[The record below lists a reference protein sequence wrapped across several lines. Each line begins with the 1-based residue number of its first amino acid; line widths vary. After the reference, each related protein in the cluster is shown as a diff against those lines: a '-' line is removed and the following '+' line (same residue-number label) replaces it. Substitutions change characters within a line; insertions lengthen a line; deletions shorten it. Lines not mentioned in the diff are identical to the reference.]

1 MAQSNSHIVVLSGAS
16 FLFLVLM
23 VLYAFGYT
31 VPNIKKGQATEDE
44 PELLLNEET
53 VLAEARASLDS
64 SQVAF
69 LTALDQERTQSDNIA
84 QEAEVLKLM
93 SRTWYEYGNFLVS
106 GYYAKKV
113 AELLQTGDA
122 WSIAGTTYGAAFGR
136 AKKNDLKK
144 LAAQQSIAALAQ
156 ARELQPDS
164 LQHRIN
170 EGLMYIEL
178 STVDA
183 TVMPMQGVGMLQQLA
198 QEHPNSIPVLMT
210 LGRLSATRSGD
221 LAKAKPRF
229 EKVLEIAETTGVE
242 REIKL
247 EAHFFLA
254 DAYKEE
260 ENTEKVLYHY
270 DQMLGLTADQ
280 PAVQEQLRRAKEQYQ
295 AALNKTTK

>member
-1 MAQSNSHIVVLSGAS
+1 MNQSNSHIVVLLGAS
-16 FLFLVLM
+16 LLFLTLM
-23 VLYAFGYT
+23 LLYAFGYT
-31 VPNIKKGQATEDE
+31 VPNVKKGQPTEDQ
-44 PELLLNEET
+44 PELVLNEET
-53 VLAEARASLDS
+53 VLAEARVGLDS

-69 LTALDQERTQSDNIA
+69 LTALDQERTQAGNIA

-93 SRTWYEYGNFLVS
+93 SRTWYEYGNLVVS
-106 GYYAKKV
+106 GYYAQKV
-113 AELLQTGDA
+113 AELLQTGEA
-122 WSIAGTTYGAAFGR
+122 WGIAGTTYGAAFSR

-144 LAAQQSIAALAQ
+144 LAAQKSIAALAQ

-183 TVMPMQGVGMLQQLA
+183 SVMPMKGVGMLQQLA
-198 QEHPNSIPVLMT
+198 QEYPNNVPVLMT

-229 EKVLEIAETTGVE
+229 EKVLEIAQTRSVE
-242 REIKL
+242 RGIRL

-254 DAYKEE
+254 DVYKEE
-260 ENTEKVLYHY
+260 ENTKKVLYHY
-270 DQMLGLTADQ
+270 DQMLALTADQ
-280 PAVQEQLRRAKEQYQ
+280 PAVQEQLRRAKDQYQ
-295 AALNKTTK
+295 KALPQ

>member
-1 MAQSNSHIVVLSGAS
+1 MNQSNSHIVVLLGAS
-16 FLFLVLM
+16 LLFLTLM
-23 VLYAFGYT
+23 LLYAFGYT
-31 VPNIKKGQATEDE
+31 VPNVKKGQPTKNQ
-44 PELLLNEET
+44 PELVLNEET
-53 VLAEARASLDS
+53 ILAEARVGLDS

-69 LTALDQERTQSDNIA
+69 LTALDQERAQSGDIA
-84 QEAEVLKLM
+84 QEAEVLKLI
-93 SRTWYEYGNFLVS
+93 SRTWYEYGNLIVS

-113 AELLQTGDA
+113 AELLQTGEA
-122 WSIAGTTYGAAFGR
+122 WGIAGTTYGAAFSR

-144 LAAQQSIAALAQ
+144 LAAQQSIMALAQ

-183 TVMPMQGVGMLQQLA
+183 SVMPMKGVGMLQQLA
-198 QEHPNSIPVLMT
+198 QEYPNNVPVLMT

-229 EKVLEIAETTGVE
+229 EKVLEIAQTRSVE
-242 REIKL
+242 REIQL

-254 DAYKEE
+254 DVYKEE
-260 ENTEKVLYHY
+260 ENTKKVLYHY
-270 DQMLGLTADQ
+270 DQMLALTADQ
-280 PAVQEQLRRAKEQYQ
+280 PAVQEQLSRAKDQYQ
-295 AALNKTTK
+295 KALSQ